1 MTDEPATDPT
11 LAAIESREAG
21 GRIIRG
27 GLTRIGGYVVGTG
40 LTAIA
45 FALLL
50 RHLGVADFG
59 RFSTVIAV
67 VTIAAGV
74 AEGGLQ
80 AVGQRLFVQATP
92 AERGRVLGDVLGLRI
107 LLIPVVVGAA
117 AVFSLVAGYDETMVV
132 GAVVAGIG
140 AVLTL
145 LAVTLTIPLS
155 VELRNGAVTAV
166 ELARQLTI
174 VVAIAVLVVAD
185 ATLGAFFDGYL
196 VAGAVMIPVA
206 MAVAGRARLARPRFE
221 ASAFRRLA
229 RETGPLAIAIV
240 INTLYLK
247 LLIILA
253 SLLTDDV
260 EVGLFATAS
269 RITEVLIAV
278 PMFVAGTALPLM
290 THAAGADASRLRYAV
305 QRIATSLLLLA
316 GATTLL
322 LVLAAK
328 PIIDVFAGPGYEEAV
343 GVLQLQAF
351 VLLGAFLTQT
361 WLYAI
366 VAVQAERSL
375 IVVNVVGLTA
385 VLALG
390 LALIPSH
397 GADGASIAAVVGEVV
412 LAVAG
417 LAALL
422 RARPGVGPELW
433 PMVRCV
439 VPLGAGLLALLLPV
453 APVLQTAVGL
463 VVFTGVAAALGAV
476 PAEVGRAV
484 LRRG

>member
-1 MTDEPATDPT
+1 MAHEEPDAT

-27 GLTRIGGYVVGTG
+27 GLTRVGGYVLGTG

-67 VTIAAGV
+67 VTIAAGI

-80 AVGQRLFVQATP
+80 AVGQRLYVQADP
-92 AERGRVLGDVLGLRI
+92 AARRQVLGDVLGLRFV
-107 LLIPVVVGAA
+107 LIPVVVGGAA
-117 AVFSLVAGYDETMVV
+117 GFSLLAGYDETMVV

-145 LAVTLTIPLS
+145 VAVTLTIPLS

-166 ELARQLTI
+166 EVARQLTI
-174 VVAIAVLVVAD
+174 CVAIAVLVIAG
-185 ATLGAFFDGYL
+185 ASLGAFFDGYL

-206 MAVAGRARLARPRFE
+206 MGFAGRARMAWPRFDP
-221 ASAFRRLA
+221 AAFRRLV

-253 SLLTDDV
+253 SLLTDET

-290 THAAGADASRLRYAV
+290 THAAANDESRLAYAV

-322 LVLAAK
+322 LVLAAE
-328 PIIDVFAGPGYEEAV
+328 PIIDVFAGPGYEDAV

-361 WLYAI
+361 WIYAI

-375 IVVNVVGLTA
+375 IWVNVVGLVA
-385 VLALG
+385 VLGLG
-390 LALIPSH
+390 LLLIPSD
-397 GADGASIAAVVGEVV
+397 GAIGASIAAVAGEVV
-412 LAVAG
+412 LATAG

-422 RARPGVGPELW
+422 RARAGVGPALW
-433 PMVRCV
+433 PMARCV
-439 VPLGAGLLALLLPV
+439 VPLAAGLLALALPV
-453 APVLQTAVGL
+453 APVVQTAAGL
-463 VVFTGVAAALGAV
+463 VVFAGVAVALGAV

-484 LRRG
+484 LRRS